1 MSVSYKYKKM
11 KAKFHPAPAVP
22 GKLDT
27 ASAPAPAT
35 AVPDKVD
42 SASASAVPG
51 KSLTNSKLG
60 KTGCR
65 KFGTPSAL
73 SICLSI
79 ICWAQAP
86 LLFFACS
93 PKAGW
98 TPAELDIIANPIA
111 GTAPAL
117 ATDSTAAG
125 SIAAAP
131 EILRVL
137 TIEDEADSLI
147 LRTPC
152 ADFTPEMLSSPEYA
166 SLARLMVATVTDPSE
181 DGVGIAGP
189 QVGISRRVIAVQR
202 FDKPGEPFEVYPNVR
217 IVDRRGD
224 LCSGPEGCLSVPGR
238 RGNVLRYR
246 DIDIQYTLVSPAS
259 SSSAGRAPR
268 VRPALRDTTERIQ
281 GFTAVIFQHEC
292 DHLDGV
298 LYIDKLEP
306 SL

>member
-1 MSVSYKYKKM
+1 M
-11 KAKFHPAPAVP
+11 KAKFLAAA
-22 GKLDT
+22 LLII
-27 ASAPAPAT
+27 AS
-35 AVPDKVD
+35 
-42 SASASAVPG
+42 
-51 KSLTNSKLG
+51 
-60 KTGCR
+60 
-65 KFGTPSAL
+65 
-73 SICLSI
+73 
-79 ICWAQAP
+79 
-86 LLFFACS
+86 CS

-98 TPAELDIIANPIA
+98 TQAELDIIANPIA

-117 ATDSTAAG
+117 AADSTAAG
-125 SIAAAP
+125 SVAAAP

-137 TIEDEADSLI
+137 TIEDEADSLV

-246 DIDIQYTLVSPAS
+246 DIDIQYTLVSPAAS
-259 SSSAGRAPR
+259 PASNSSAGRAPR